1 MSKQLANQL
10 NADLEPGHFLK
21 DLRLREEY
29 TQSYLS
35 QLIGTSANNI
45 SSMERGKRPIGKK
58 TAQKLAAIF
67 KVRYQCFL

>member
-1 MSKQLANQL
+1 MNKQLADQL
-10 NADLEPGHFLK
+10 NIDLDPGLLLK
-21 DLRLREEY
+21 DLRLHKKY
-29 TQSYLS
+29 TQAYLS

-67 KVRYQCFL
+67 KIKYQCFL

>member
-1 MSKQLANQL
+1 MSKQLTDQL
-10 NADLEPGHFLK
+10 NADLEPGRFLK
-21 DLRLREEY
+21 DLRLRKEY
-29 TQSYLS
+29 TQAHLS

-67 KVRYQCFL
+67 KVKYQCFL